1 MLFDVVL
8 NMNIT
13 PKKLAITI
21 GAMTPLGYISAGIMD
36 SSVSYLLLLCAIIS
50 GLNIAKRMILEP
62 RNTTVKTIKFKL
74 GPALIFAL
82 TVVAWLDSS
91 RIPLLLIWAAIF
103 VAMHVLFVASSTR
116 NVNSGCSN
124 EQEAQQAAS

>member
-1 MLFDVVL
+1 
-8 NMNIT
+8 MNIT

>member
-1 MLFDVVL
+1 
-8 NMNIT
+8 MNIT

-36 SSVSYLLLLCAIIS
+36 SSVSYFLLLCAIIS
-50 GLNIAKRMILEP
+50 GLNIAKSMILEP

-74 GPALIFAL
+74 VPALIFAL
-82 TVVAWLDSS
+82 TVVAWLDRS
-91 RIPLLLIWAAIF
+91 RIPLLLIWATIF

-116 NVNSGCSN
+116 NVNCSCSIK
-124 EQEAQQAAS
+124 QEAQQAAS